1 MSFLCGIFV
10 PQSMLS
16 DSVLKAGQFL
26 PAYWYVRANNMLF
39 GISGEV
45 FQTRTFLQYLG
56 VECLFAGA
64 LFALIFAVQKA
75 KHDRSNI

>member
-1 MSFLCGIFV
+1 
-10 PQSMLS
+10 
-16 DSVLKAGQFL
+16 
-26 PAYWYVRANNMLF
+26 MLF

-56 VECLFAGA
+56 VECLFAVA

-75 KHDRSNI
+75 KHDHSGS